1 MDFKEILEF
10 KLIDIAG
17 YSLSVYSVIL
27 MVLVYTVARLFLFLF
42 GRFFVKLALKRQ
54 IDIGRQ
60 HSFYLMFK
68 YLIWVIA
75 GIAILSVG
83 GLSFNWILA
92 SSAVL
97 LVGLGLGLQ
106 QIFSDILSGVL
117 LLFEGTVEK
126 GDVIEVDGV
135 VGRIEEIRLRTTQFR
150 NRDDQ
155 MMIIPNHKFVTD
167 NVVNWSHDNHVSR
180 FTVKVGVSHKSDVQQ
195 VKKILLDCARMNKDV
210 IKDIEA
216 QSPRVRFDD
225 FADSSLDFSLQ
236 FYSTSLF
243 RIETVKSDLRFA
255 IWDAFNSNG
264 VKIPF
269 PQRDLHLK
277 SGDWALTPAS

>member
-1 MDFKEILEF
+1 MNIKEILEF
-10 KLIDIAG
+10 KLLDISG
-17 YSLSVYSVIL
+17 YSLSVYSVLL
-27 MVLVYTVARLFLFLF
+27 MVLLYTAARLCLFVF
-42 GRFFVKLALKRQ
+42 QRFFVKLAQRRQ
-54 IDIGRQ
+54 LDTGRQ

-75 GIAILSVG
+75 CIAMLSVA

-126 GDVIEVDGV
+126 GDIIEVDGV

-155 MMIIPNHKFVTD
+155 MMIIPNHKFVSD
-167 NVVNWSHDNHVSR
+167 NVVNWSHDNHISR
-180 FTVKVGVSHKSDVQQ
+180 FGIKIGVSYNSDIKK
-195 VKKILLDCARMNKDV
+195 VKKILEECAQANPQVITDV
-210 IKDIEA
+210 EGQK
-216 QSPRVRFDD
+216 PKVRLDD
-225 FADSSLDFSLQ
+225 FGESSIDFTLL
-236 FYSTSLF
+236 FYSTNLF
-243 RIETVKSDLRFA
+243 RIETTKSDLRFS
-255 IWDAFNSNG
+255 IWEAFQKNA
-264 VKIPF
+264 VEIPF
-269 PQRDLHLK
+269 PQRELHLK
-277 SGDWALTPAS
+277 TGNWILNAA

>member
-1 MDFKEILEF
+1 MNIKEILEF
-10 KLIDIAG
+10 KLLDISG
-17 YSLSVYSVIL
+17 YTLSVYSVLL
-27 MVLVYTVARLFLFLF
+27 MVLLYTAARLCLFVF
-42 GRFFVKLALKRQ
+42 QRFFVKLAQRRQ
-54 IDIGRQ
+54 LDTGRQ

-75 GIAILSVG
+75 CIAILSVA

-126 GDVIEVDGV
+126 GDIIEVDGV

-155 MMIIPNHKFVTD
+155 MMIIPNHKFVSD
-167 NVVNWSHDNHVSR
+167 NVVNWSHDNHISR
-180 FTVKVGVSHKSDVQQ
+180 FGIKIGVSYNSDIKK
-195 VKKILLDCARMNKDV
+195 VKKILEECAQANPQVITDV
-210 IKDIEA
+210 EGQK
-216 QSPRVRFDD
+216 PKVRLDD
-225 FADSSLDFSLQ
+225 FGESSIDFTLL
-236 FYSTSLF
+236 FYSTNLF
-243 RIETVKSDLRFA
+243 RIETTKSDLRFS
-255 IWDAFNSNG
+255 IWEAFQKNA
-264 VKIPF
+264 VEIPF
-269 PQRDLHLK
+269 PQRELHLK
-277 SGDWALTPAS
+277 TGNWILNAA

>member
-1 MDFKEILEF
+1 MNIKEILEF
-10 KLIDIAG
+10 KLLDISG
-17 YSLSVYSVIL
+17 YTLSVYSVLL
-27 MVLVYTVARLFLFLF
+27 MVLLYTAARLCLFVF
-42 GRFFVKLALKRQ
+42 QRFFVKLAQRRQ
-54 IDIGRQ
+54 LDTGRQ

-75 GIAILSVG
+75 CIAMLSVA

-126 GDVIEVDGV
+126 GDIIEVDGV

-155 MMIIPNHKFVTD
+155 MMIIPNHKFVSD
-167 NVVNWSHDNHVSR
+167 NVVNWSHDNHISR
-180 FTVKVGVSHKSDVQQ
+180 FGIKIGVSYNSDIKK
-195 VKKILLDCARMNKDV
+195 VKKILEECAQANPQVITDV
-210 IKDIEA
+210 EGQK
-216 QSPRVRFDD
+216 PKVRLDD
-225 FADSSLDFSLQ
+225 FGESSIDFTLL
-236 FYSTSLF
+236 FYSTNLF
-243 RIETVKSDLRFA
+243 RIETTKSDLRFS
-255 IWDAFNSNG
+255 IWEAFQKNA
-264 VKIPF
+264 VEIPF
-269 PQRDLHLK
+269 PQRELHLK
-277 SGDWALTPAS
+277 TGNWILNAA

>member
-17 YSLSVYSVIL
+17 YSLSVYSVLL

-42 GRFFVKLALKRQ
+42 GRFFVKLAKKRQ

-60 HSFYLMFK
+60 HSFYLMSR

-75 GIAILSVG
+75 SIVILSVA
-83 GLSFNWILA
+83 GLSFTWILA

-135 VGRIEEIRLRTTQFR
+135 VGRIEEIHLRTTQFR

-155 MMIIPNHKFVTD
+155 MMIIPNHKFVSD
-167 NVVNWSHDNHVSR
+167 NVVNWSHDNHISR
-180 FTVKVGVSHKSDVQQ
+180 FTVKVRVSYASDVQK

-210 IKDIEA
+210 IIDIEA

-277 SGDWALTPAS
+277 SGDWSLNPAS